1 MKSLHTLLLLMLL
14 YPLEGLLGQTGQVTG
29 QQLNLMPVPAE
40 LTPGEGKFRLADD
53 FTITVSGP
61 ASDRAY
67 NGATRMLRR
76 LSGRTGLFF
85 HQDFIGPEDTASTA
99 PLELKWSRAGQ
110 VILGEN
116 ESYTLE
122 VTADDIT
129 LSAETD
135 IGILR
140 GMETLLQLLAADR
153 EGYYFPAI
161 RIEDTP
167 RFPWRG
173 LLIDV
178 SRHFMPVDVIKRNL
192 DGMAAVKL
200 NVLHWHLSENQGF
213 RVESKTYPKLHQLG
227 SDGLYYTQEQIKD
240 IIAFA
245 DARGIRVMPEFD
257 IPGHATSW
265 LVAYP
270 ELASAPGPYT
280 IERKFGIFDPTMDPT
295 RETTYAFLDA
305 FFKEMSALFPDQYLH
320 IGGDEVEGSQW
331 EANADI
337 QAFMREHQLSDNE
350 ALQSYFN
357 QRILKIL
364 TKYDR
369 KLIGWDEIF
378 HPAMPTNIVIHSW
391 RGQKALGEAARQGY
405 QGILSN
411 GYYIDLIQPTD
422 YHYLNDPI
430 PPQTDLTVEEQANIL
445 GGEATMWAEFITPE
459 TIDSRIWPRLAAIAE
474 RLWSPADVRDVDGMY
489 RRLDVISFQLEELGL
504 THEKNYPMM
513 LRRLT
518 SNTDIEPLKVLVDV
532 SEPVKIYNRPTQREY
547 TSYSPLTRT
556 VDAARPDARIARNFR
571 RLVDEYLNERKAHPA
586 TGRRFLGFGRK
597 GRSTSADE
605 MIAWLELWQANHT
618 RLKVIIDQS
627 PVLKEIETLSAD
639 LASSATL
646 GLEALKYLEAGKTA
660 SPVWI
665 EGKRKVI
672 KAARKPRGQ
681 VELMVTTAIDAL
693 VQAAGGVLPD

>member
-1 MKSLHTLLLLMLL
+1 MKSLYTFLLIMLI
-14 YPLEGLLGQTGQVTG
+14 YPLEGREDQTGQMAS
-29 QQLNLMPVPAE
+29 QQLNLMPMPAE
-40 LTPGEGKFRLADD
+40 LTPGEGRFPLGED
-53 FTITVSGP
+53 FTIRVSGP

-67 NGATRMLRR
+67 GGATRMLRR

-85 HQDFIGPEDTASTA
+85 SQDFIGPEDTSSSA
-99 PLELKWSRAGQ
+99 PLELKWSRVGQ
-110 VILGEN
+110 VELGEN
-116 ESYTLE
+116 ESYTLA
-122 VTADDIT
+122 VAADHIT

-140 GMETLLQLLAADR
+140 GLETLLQLLVAGR
-153 EGYYFPAI
+153 EGYHFPAF

-167 RFPWRG
+167 RFAWRG

-178 SRHFMPVDVIKRNL
+178 CRHFMPVDVIKRNL

-227 SDGLYYTQEQIKD
+227 SDGFYYTQEQIKD
-240 IIAFA
+240 VLAYA

-257 IPGHATSW
+257 MPGHATSW
-265 LVAYP
+265 LVGYP
-270 ELASAPGPYT
+270 ELGSAPGPYT

-295 RETTYAFLDA
+295 RETTYTFLDA
-305 FFKEMSALFPDQYLH
+305 FFKEMSDLFPDRYMH

-337 QAFMREHQLSDNE
+337 HAFMRKHQLSDNE

-378 HPAMPTNIVIHSW
+378 HPSMPTNIVIHSW
-391 RGQKALGEAARQGY
+391 RGQKALGEAASQGY

-422 YHYLNDPI
+422 FHYLNDPI
-430 PPQTDLTVEEQANIL
+430 PPGSELTSEAQANIL

-474 RLWSPADVRDVDGMY
+474 RLWSPIDVRDVGDMY

-504 THEKNYPMM
+504 MHEKNYPMM

-518 SNTDIEPLKVLVDV
+518 NNTDIEPLKVLVDV
-532 SEPVKIYNRPTQREY
+532 IEPVKYYNRPMQREY
-547 TSYSPLTRT
+547 TSYSPMTRT
-556 VDAARPDARIARNFR
+556 VDAARPDAKVARNFR
-571 RLVDEYLNERKAHPA
+571 RLVDEYLNERKERPA

-597 GRSTSADE
+597 GRSEHADE
-605 MIAWLELWQANHT
+605 MITWLELWQANHA
-618 RLKVIIDQS
+618 RLKVTIDQS
-627 PVLKEIETLSAD
+627 PVLDEIETLSAD
-639 LASSATL
+639 LASCATI
-646 GLEALKYLEAGKTA
+646 GLEALKYLEEGKKA
-660 SPVWI
+660 SPRWV
-665 EGKRKVI
+665 EGKRNVI

-681 VELMVTTAIDAL
+681 AELMVTPAIDAL
-693 VQAAGGVLPD
+693 VQAAGGVLPE

>member
-14 YPLEGLLGQTGQVTG
+14 YPLEGLSGQTGQAAG
-29 QQLNLMPVPAE
+29 QQLNLMPIPAE
-40 LTPGEGKFRLADD
+40 LTPGEGRFRLADD
-53 FTITVSGP
+53 FTIRVSGP

-67 NGATRMLRR
+67 SGATRMLRR
-76 LSGRTGLFF
+76 LSGRTGLFL
-85 HQDFIGPEDTASTA
+85 HQDFIGSDDTASTA

-140 GMETLLQLLAADR
+140 GLETLLQLLAADR

-240 IIAFA
+240 IIAYA

-280 IERKFGIFDPTMDPT
+280 IERKFGVFDPTMDPT

-305 FFKEMSALFPDQYLH
+305 FFKEMSTLFTDQYLH

-391 RGQKALGEAARQGY
+391 RGQKALVEAAKQGY

-430 PPQTDLTVEEQANIL
+430 PPRTDLTVEVQANIL

-474 RLWSPADVRDVDGMY
+474 RLWSPADVRDVDDMY

-504 THEKNYPMM
+504 THDKNYPMM

-532 SEPVKIYNRPTQREY
+532 IEPVKIYNRPMQREY
-547 TSYSPLTRT
+547 TSYSPMTRT
-556 VDAARPDARIARNFR
+556 VDAARADARVARNFR

-586 TGRRFLGFGRK
+586 TGRRFLSFGRK

-605 MIAWLELWQANHT
+605 MITWLELWQANHT

-660 SPVWI
+660 SQVWV
-665 EGKRKVI
+665 EGKRRVI